1 MTLVMSKDRSANGI
15 REALEAGRTVA
26 WSSNY
31 LFGKEENVRNLV
43 NASISVSPS
52 YYEKTNSKTK
62 VSTKYYE
69 ITNNSDLYFE
79 LEIKEG
85 KGTKRIVLYP
95 ESTQILT
102 AEAGQ
107 SKLSYEIVSTYIR
120 SDKHL
125 LFDINLK

>member
-1 MTLVMSKDRSANGI
+1 
-15 REALEAGRTVA
+15 
-26 WSSNY
+26 
-31 LFGKEENVRNLV
+31 V